1 MPGKFSLPHYKQLH
15 TLGHFSENVSSTP
28 FAFSAQVESMFW
40 NPAELFTY
48 FQSAH
53 RVQICLVFLQFSS
66 KLLKSFFGE
75 SCLISAF
82 TIFFGSRMIKRSFI
96 FQTLHSCK
104 KVCSQMLTIKG
115 KRKQFVRSFKKKKF
129 GKFG

>member
-15 TLGHFSENVSSTP
+15 TLGHFPENVSSTP
-28 FAFSAQVESMFW
+28 FAFSAQVESMFR

-53 RVQICLVFLQFSS
+53 RVRICLVFLQFSS

-82 TIFFGSRMIKRSFI
+82 TIFFWIEDD
-96 FQTLHSCK
+96 K
-104 KVCSQMLTIKG
+104 KVIYFSDIA
-115 KRKQFVRSFKKKKF
+115 F
-129 GKFG
+129 